1 MDEDAINL
9 SAGEVMLARLLAS
22 LRTGLN
28 RVTKV
33 KSTKSG
39 DADLFQ
45 NEILG
50 VAGEIAFAKSR
61 NLYLDLSFDPRKGG
75 TDFVLNGKKI
85 DIKTTEREDGRLL
98 VPIWKT
104 PDDSDIFVLIT
115 GKVPTFKIRG
125 FATSKEVFANKTSV
139 GYGPCYAVSQ
149 NKLHPMTEL

>member
-1 MDEDAINL
+1 MDEITL

-22 LRTGLN
+22 LRTGMN
-28 RVTKV
+28 RVTNV
-33 KSTKSG
+33 KSTKFG
-39 DADLFQ
+39 DSDLFH

-50 VAGEIAFAKSR
+50 VAGEIAFAKSK

-75 TDFVLNGKKI
+75 TDFVANGRKI

-104 PDDSDIFVLIT
+104 PEDSDIFVLVT

-125 FATSKEVFANKTSV
+125 FATASEVFANKTSV
-139 GYGPCYAVSQ
+139 GHGPCYAVSQ
-149 NKLHPMTEL
+149 DKLHPMTEL

>member
-1 MDEDAINL
+1 MDEINL

-28 RVTKV
+28 RVANV
-33 KSTKSG
+33 KTNKFG

-45 NEILG
+45 HEILG
-50 VAGEIAFAKSR
+50 VAGEIAFAKAK

-75 TDFVLNGKKI
+75 TDFVYKGKKI

-104 PDDSDIFVLIT
+104 PEDSDIFVLVT
-115 GKVPTFKIRG
+115 GKIPTFRIRG
-125 FATSKEVFANKTSV
+125 FATASEVFANKTSV
-139 GYGPCYAVSQ
+139 GHGPCYAVSQ
-149 NKLHPMTEL
+149 DKLHPMTEL

>member
-1 MDEDAINL
+1 MDDDAINL

-33 KSTKSG
+33 KSTKFG

-125 FATSKEVFANKTSV
+125 FATSKEVFAHKTSV

>member
-1 MDEDAINL
+1 MDEIDL

-28 RVTKV
+28 RVTNV
-33 KSTKSG
+33 KSTKFG
-39 DADLFQ
+39 DADLFH

-75 TDFVLNGKKI
+75 TDFICNGKKV
-85 DIKTTEREDGRLL
+85 DVKTTERDDGRLL

-104 PDDSDIFVLIT
+104 PEDSDIFVLVT

-125 FATSKEVFANKTSV
+125 FATSDEVFANRTSV
-139 GYGPCYAVSQ
+139 GHGPCYAVPQ
-149 NKLHPMTEL
+149 NKLHQIADL